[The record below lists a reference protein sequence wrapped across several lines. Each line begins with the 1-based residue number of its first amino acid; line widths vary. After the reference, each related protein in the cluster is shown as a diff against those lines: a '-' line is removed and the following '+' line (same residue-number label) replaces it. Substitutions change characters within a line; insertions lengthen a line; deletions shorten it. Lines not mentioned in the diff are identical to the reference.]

1 MTRKLIFTI
10 IVLSFAAL
18 ELLVVRQEQINTV
31 NEMTRLHVEIDR
43 CVSIIDELR
52 IEIETASSPAIL
64 SNAEAN
70 AGVRDGNE

>member
-31 NEMTRLHVEIDR
+31 NEMTRLHVEIDT
-43 CVSIIDELR
+43 CVSIVDALR
-52 IEIETASSPAIL
+52 IEIETASSPTIL
-64 SNAEAN
+64 SNAETN

>member
-18 ELLVVRQEQINTV
+18 DLLVVRQEQINTV
-31 NEMTRLHVEIDR
+31 NEMTRLHVEIDA
-43 CVSIIDELR
+43 CVSTIDALR

-70 AGVRDGNE
+70 VGVRDGNE

>member
-1 MTRKLIFTI
+1 MTSKLIFTI

-31 NEMTRLHVEIDR
+31 NEMTRLHVEIDT

-70 AGVRDGNE
+70 VGVRDGNE

>member
-10 IVLSFAAL
+10 IILSFAAL

-70 AGVRDGNE
+70 VGVRDGNE

>member
-31 NEMTRLHVEIDR
+31 NEMTRLHGEIDS
-43 CVSIIDELR
+43 CVSTIDALR

-70 AGVRDGNE
+70 VGVRDGNE